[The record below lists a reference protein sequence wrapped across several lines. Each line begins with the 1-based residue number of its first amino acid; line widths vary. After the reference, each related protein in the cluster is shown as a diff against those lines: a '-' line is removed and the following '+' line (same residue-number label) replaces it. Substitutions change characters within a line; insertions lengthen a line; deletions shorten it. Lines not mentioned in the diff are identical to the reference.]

1 MRNSRLGVFAWFGTS
16 SWLALALERTTVG
29 YLALLRHDEV
39 ARTLEQ
45 VARLNLPAM
54 GDPPKN
60 WDSLAA
66 MDCILEATTPKAHI
80 LDGAWGEP

>member
-1 MRNSRLGVFAWFGTS
+1 MVRNLKLAVR
-16 SWLALALERTTVG
+16 WLLERTTVG

-39 ARTLEQ
+39 ARKFEQ
-45 VARLNLPAM
+45 VARLNLPGM

-66 MDCILEATTPKAHI
+66 VDCSLEATTQKAQI